1 MIGWS
6 ADGDSR
12 LLRAMKI
19 RTKFDLTPSVDVLNH
34 VNIDTFI
41 NVQDTTHL
49 GAKIKNRLLN
59 VSIVLY
65 MGTRIVTVS
74 HLNRLVDTVPKEIH
88 GLVKSDIFTDDRQNY
103 RAVEKL
109 MDERVLRALEDN
121 IVDSEATIHYLKLCQ
136 NVTSSYLEDDLP
148 ILERISRMWYANYF
162 FRAWRKWLSTHDE
175 YSVNENFISNN
186 AYNCVE
192 INAHALIELIIKL
205 RNAGETHLFIPS
217 LFSSQPCEQIFRTM
231 RSMGTCNYTKINFS
245 LHELFHLI
253 SRVEI
258 TQKIIKSHKDVTFPR
273 DVLQSEINK
282 EADTLQFPTNLEI
295 VEAMKNA
302 RSKALDKA
310 RQFGIVLN
318 AEDITNTEL
327 QFSRERIAR
336 SLITNIIEPID
347 DISDEEDEE
356 LNELACDE
364 NAANSS
370 TQSKSDIMVDIIE
383 SDGSKRTIR
392 KSTFLWMLADSKDKL
407 SSDRSMRVR
416 GSSSQNLGPPGKKQK
431 TQEKTIDIFNN
442 EVNILKSDAIKIG
455 DWVLIKTPQS
465 ISNLEN
471 KKGHLI
477 GNIIGFRHIDDKGRP
492 KQFKTRHVPTI
503 TDPNEASTEM
513 LAVWYVCKS
522 ETSILKQYNG
532 KLLILKEQYLGTIKP
547 PVVKKDSSETRKI
560 NYSLEFAYSEI
571 DKFLNQNIESGNK

>member
-1 MIGWS
+1 MLGWS

-19 RTKFDLTPSVDVLNH
+19 RTKFDLTPSVDVLNR

-74 HLNRLVDTVPKEIH
+74 HINRLIDTVPKEIH
-88 GLVKSDIFTDDRQNY
+88 GLVRSDIFTDDRQNY

-109 MDERVLRALEDN
+109 IDERVLRALEDN
-121 IVDSEATIHYLKLCQ
+121 IVDSEATVHYLKLCQ
-136 NVTSSYLEDDLP
+136 NVTSAYLENDLQ

-175 YSVNENFISNN
+175 YSVNENFISTN

-192 INAHALIELIIKL
+192 INAHALIELVIKL
-205 RNAGETHLFIPS
+205 RTTGETHLFIPS
-217 LFSSQPCEQIFRTM
+217 LFSSQPCEHIFRTM

-258 TQKIIKSHKDVTFPR
+258 MQKIVKSHKDVTFPR
-273 DVLQSEINK
+273 DVLRCEINR

-336 SLITNIIEPID
+336 SLVTNMIEPID
-347 DISDEEDEE
+347 DTLDEDDEE
-356 LNELACDE
+356 LNEVPIELACDE
-364 NAANSS
+364 NAADSS
-370 TQSKSDIMVDIIE
+370 NTMIDIIE
-383 SDGSKRTIR
+383 SDGSKRSIR
-392 KSTFLWMLADSKDKL
+392 KSTFLWMMANFKDKL
-407 SSDRSMRVR
+407 SSGRSMRVR
-416 GSSSQNLGPPGKKQK
+416 GSSSQNVGPPGKKQK
-431 TQEKTIDIFNN
+431 TIEKTIDIFNN

-455 DWVLIKTPQS
+455 DWVLVKTPQS
-465 ISNLEN
+465 SSNLEN

-492 KQFKTRHVPTI
+492 KQFKTMHVPTI
-503 TDPNEASTEM
+503 TDPNEASTEI

-522 ETSILKQYNG
+522 ETNNLEQYNG
-532 KLLILKEQYLGTIKP
+532 KLSILKEQYLGTIKP

-560 NYSLEFAYSEI
+560 NYSLEFECSEI
-571 DKFLNQNIESGNK
+571 NKFLNQNIESRNE